1 MDRAKK
7 IIAASFK
14 NKQEKYK
21 EIFKIIDKRWNCQLH
36 RPLHLAGY
44 YLNPSLYYNNPD
56 VEDDSEILG
65 WLHSCI
71 DKLAL
76 TEEVKS
82 KIHLEIPLYRHAE
95 GIFGTPFSKK
105 MRATLAP
112 AEWWMQYGASAPT
125 LKRFIIWVLS
135 LTCSS
140 LECERNWSIFEHL
153 HSKKRSR
160 LDQQKLSDL
169 VYIKYN
175 RALKRRYDMRDTI
188 YPILSA

>member
-1 MDRAKK
+1 MMREFTGQKDMVRPAKTRVATAFITLNCFKANKRKLREMFTSSAWIKSKVLRLVDGERKPPTGYIYEAVDRAKK

-65 WLHSCI
+65 GLHSCI

-76 TEEVKS
+76 IEEVKS

-112 AEWWMQYGASAPT
+112 GM
-125 LKRFIIWVLS
+125 L
-135 LTCSS
+135 
-140 LECERNWSIFEHL
+140 
-153 HSKKRSR
+153 
-160 LDQQKLSDL
+160 
-169 VYIKYN
+169 
-175 RALKRRYDMRDTI
+175 
-188 YPILSA
+188 